1 MTPIET
7 ARGERVAL
15 MGDVEVEDKAL
26 FCRRLSEAL
35 AECGAHR
42 YDSLL
47 ADPLVYESNGD
58 DEYVYRRSAPWRR
71 ANVSLDSLPAMMAGI
86 SMAGLV

>member
-1 MTPIET
+1 
-7 ARGERVAL
+7 

-26 FCRRLSEAL
+26 FCQRLGEAL

-47 ADPLVYESNGD
+47 ADPLVYERDGD
-58 DEYVYRRSAPWRR
+58 DERVYRRSAPWRR
-71 ANVSLDSLPAMMAGI
+71 ADVSLDSLPAMMADI
-86 SMAGLV
+86 SGAGLV